1 MLNRKLG
8 KDYSYVIPRNR
19 ASDYTISI
27 SYVIFTNSN
36 RSVFATGETL
46 ADSLK
51 NKIIPEMKNKH
62 LHVIYKK
69 FPDEVHGTIA
79 ISYVIFTNSNRSV
92 FATGEKLNTARNYHV
107 ASLVEIVL

>member
-27 SYVIFTNSN
+27 SYVIF
-36 RSVFATGETL
+36 
-46 ADSLK
+46 
-51 NKIIPEMKNKH
+51 I
-62 LHVIYKK
+62 
-69 FPDEVHGTIA
+69 
-79 ISYVIFTNSNRSV
+79 NSNRSV
-92 FATGEKLNTARNYHV
+92 FATGEKLNTARNDHV

>member
-1 MLNRKLG
+1 MSQPVILENDKYRVRNLKLMLNRKLG

-36 RSVFATGETL
+36 RSVFATGE
-46 ADSLK
+46 
-51 NKIIPEMKNKH
+51 
-62 LHVIYKK
+62 
-69 FPDEVHGTIA
+69 
-79 ISYVIFTNSNRSV
+79 
-92 FATGEKLNTARNYHV
+92 KLNTARNYHV

>member
-8 KDYSYVIPRNR
+8 KDYSYVQYPGIERV
-19 ASDYTISI
+19 T
-27 SYVIFTNSN
+27 
-36 RSVFATGETL
+36 TL
-46 ADSLK
+46 S
-51 NKIIPEMKNKH
+51 
-62 LHVIYKK
+62 
-69 FPDEVHGTIA
+69 G

>member
-36 RSVFATGETL
+36 RSVFATGE
-46 ADSLK
+46 
-51 NKIIPEMKNKH
+51 
-62 LHVIYKK
+62 
-69 FPDEVHGTIA
+69 
-79 ISYVIFTNSNRSV
+79 
-92 FATGEKLNTARNYHV
+92 KLNTARNYHV
-107 ASLVEIVL
+107 ASLVEIDYLVTENSKVDYIKQHWPSYTYQVL

>member
-1 MLNRKLG
+1 MSQPVILENDKYRVWNLKLMLNRKLG

-36 RSVFATGETL
+36 RSVFATGE
-46 ADSLK
+46 
-51 NKIIPEMKNKH
+51 
-62 LHVIYKK
+62 
-69 FPDEVHGTIA
+69 
-79 ISYVIFTNSNRSV
+79 
-92 FATGEKLNTARNYHV
+92 KLNTARNYHV

>member
-27 SYVIFTNSN
+27 SYVILSI
-36 RSVFATGETL
+36 VTG
-46 ADSLK
+46 A
-51 NKIIPEMKNKH
+51 
-62 LHVIYKK
+62 YC
-69 FPDEVHGTIA
+69 
-79 ISYVIFTNSNRSV
+79 
-92 FATGEKLNTARNYHV
+92 TGEKLNTARNYHV

>member
-1 MLNRKLG
+1 MFNRKLG

-27 SYVIFTNSN
+27 SYVIF
-36 RSVFATGETL
+36 
-46 ADSLK
+46 
-51 NKIIPEMKNKH
+51 I
-62 LHVIYKK
+62 
-69 FPDEVHGTIA
+69 
-79 ISYVIFTNSNRSV
+79 NSNRSV

>member
-1 MLNRKLG
+1 MSQPVILENDKYRVRNLKLMLNRKLG

-27 SYVIFTNSN
+27 SYVIF
-36 RSVFATGETL
+36 
-46 ADSLK
+46 
-51 NKIIPEMKNKH
+51 I
-62 LHVIYKK
+62 
-69 FPDEVHGTIA
+69 
-79 ISYVIFTNSNRSV
+79 NSNRSV